1 MAKVVIYLLLL
12 SAFIQADS
20 RDRREVLDKF
30 VVDYPF
36 RIFYTTTGQDRIVD
50 SRDLNK
56 NSIPDYVEDTLI
68 HLKLADYIFSNSLNL
83 TPPLE
88 SKKYKKA
95 KYIDVN
101 ILNLKNKKHL
111 GQAMDAIIKYD
122 RKADAKE
129 VYTLNIDIRP
139 DLDGRGFTPIH
150 ELFHLYMNGYTDIK
164 NRWLTEGLA
173 RVSQRA
179 FGYGKLNYQGSD
191 PFPVNSTQRSR
202 LYEKSYDAFSFWN
215 ELMYRLYGDTKIEDL
230 DKILTVR
237 YVDGRYVL
245 DDFKMYG
252 FKFLRPF
259 FEELQKSDVLIESD
273 RGLDDKAWK
282 SSDKFSEK
290 NNPYIWRAIKNTI
303 LKERR
308 DRIKSDPYIRAIFL
322 MD

>member
-1 MAKVVIYLLLL
+1 MAKIALLLLLL
-12 SAFIQADS
+12 SSFAFAEYKE
-20 RDRREVLDKF
+20 RREALDKF

-36 RIFYTTTGQDRIVD
+36 RIFYTTKGKDRVVD

-95 KYIDVN
+95 KYIDIN
-101 ILNLKNKKHL
+101 LLNLNNKKHL

-122 RKADAKE
+122 RVAGAKDI
-129 VYTLNIDIRP
+129 YTLNIDIRP
-139 DLDGRGFTPIH
+139 DLDGRSFTPIH

-164 NRWLTEGLA
+164 NKWLTEGLA

-179 FGYGKLNYQGSD
+179 FGYGRLNYKGSE
-191 PFPVNSTQRSR
+191 PFPVSSSERSR
-202 LYEKSYDAFSFWN
+202 LYEKSYDAFYFWN
-215 ELMYRLYGDTKIEDL
+215 ELMYRLYGDSKIENL
-230 DKILTVR
+230 DKILSVR
-237 YVDGRYVL
+237 YVDGGYVL

-252 FKFLRPF
+252 YKFLRPF
-259 FEELQKSDVLIESD
+259 FEELQKSDILIENQ
-273 RGLDDKAWK
+273 RGLEGRAWR
-282 SSDKFSEK
+282 SGDKFSKE

-303 LKERR
+303 IKERK
-308 DRIKSDPYIRAIFL
+308 DRIKNDPYIRAIFL
-322 MD
+322 ID